1 MTSESIS
8 YAGAWLCWI
17 IPMAGAV
24 LTPAFAKLGPR
35 VRDYA
40 AITSSFLAAVFAS
53 FMIPLL
59 WEGHLRFFNS
69 ISYSWIPLLK
79 VEMGVIVDP
88 LSIIM
93 ANVVAWISFFIMV
106 YSLKYMHGEPGLTR
120 YWFFM
125 NFFIGSMLLLVM
137 ADNLLLM
144 FFGWEGVGV
153 CSYALIGFWYRD
165 AKEDWLKCWVGEE
178 DEAYPPSHA
187 GMKAFITTRIGDVCL
202 LASIFIIYA
211 YARTFSYSG
220 LLSRVG
226 EWAPVLSSAGL
237 LLPAAILFFM
247 GPVGKSAQFPL
258 HEWLPDAMAGP
269 TSVSALI
276 HAATMVKAG
285 VYLIARVLPIFWL
298 AYVEAGAIELSA
310 FFTTIA
316 WIGAFTAFLAAT
328 QAMVAREIKK
338 VLAYSTVS
346 QIGYMFLALGAGGL
360 MVHGVVEGLTAGMF
374 HLMSHALFKA
384 ALFLAAG
391 AVIHA
396 VESRFMYHMGGLKK
410 YMPITY
416 AMMLLAAFSLA
427 GVPPFSGFWSKEA
440 VLTVTWRAIWER
452 GPALIGP
459 FVLAVVTAALTAFYT
474 LRAVGLV
481 FHGEKSHRVIELET
495 EGHKV
500 KEASPIMYV
509 PYAIL
514 AVASLCIGLV
524 GWIFEEQIKKTFEE
538 ALSSISPHEI
548 LHTPVAHSGGEV
560 VAPQL
565 IILSLSL
572 LALVVGAVPAYFIY
586 IVRKVDP
593 SAISA
598 RSPALRAIHRF
609 FFKRWYI
616 NKFYYKVFAYPMMA
630 ACRGLYK
637 WAELEGFDKTIISG
651 LASGTVGL
659 ASRFRKIQT
668 GFLNYNIIG
677 ILVGLLVVALI
688 LLRLGGL
695 L

>member
-1 MTSESIS
+1 MSESIG

-17 IPMAGAV
+17 IPMVGAA

-40 AITSSFLAAVFAS
+40 AVLSSFLAAVFAS
-53 FMIPLL
+53 FMVPLL
-59 WEGHLRFFNS
+59 WSGHVPFFNS
-69 ISYSWIPLLK
+69 RGYDWIPSLGVK
-79 VEMGVIVDP
+79 MGVIVDP

-93 ANVVAWISFFIMV
+93 ANVVAWISFLIMV
-106 YSLKYMHGEPGLTR
+106 YSLRYMHGEPGLTR

-165 AKEDWLKCWVGEE
+165 AKEDWLKCWVGEG

-211 YARTFSYSG
+211 YAGVLSYSELLNKVG
-220 LLSRVG
+220 KWASDLSR
-226 EWAPVLSSAGL
+226 AGL
-237 LLPAAILFFM
+237 LLPAAVLFFM

-269 TSVSALI
+269 TTVSALI

-285 VYLIARVLPIFWL
+285 VYLIARALPIFWL
-298 AYVEAGAIELSA
+298 AYIEVGARELSA
-310 FFTTIA
+310 FFTLIA

-328 QAMVAREIKK
+328 QAMVSREIKK

-360 MVHGVVEGLTAGMF
+360 MVGGIVEGLTAGMF

-384 ALFLAAG
+384 ALFLVAG

-396 VESRFMYHMGGLKK
+396 VESRFMYHMGGLRK
-410 YMPITY
+410 YMPVSY
-416 AMMLLAAFSLA
+416 MMMLLAAFSLA
-427 GVPPFSGFWSKEA
+427 GVPFFSGFWSKEA
-440 VLTVTWRAIWER
+440 VLSVAWGA
-452 GPALIGP
+452 GLVGP
-459 FVLAVVTAALTAFYT
+459 FALAVITAALTAFYT
-474 LRAVGLV
+474 FRMIGLT
-481 FHGEKSHRVIELET
+481 FHGERSHRLAELEA
-495 EGHKV
+495 EGRKIE
-500 KEASPIMYV
+500 EASPIMYV
-509 PYAIL
+509 PFGIMAI
-514 AVASLCIGLV
+514 ASLCIGLV
-524 GWIFEEQIKKTFEE
+524 GWVFEGWIEKAFEESFKETFSGV
-538 ALSSISPHEI
+538 ASSAI
-548 LHTPVAHSGGEV
+548 LHPPAFSGGEGTG
-560 VAPQL
+560 PQVL
-565 IILSLSL
+565 IMSLSL
-572 LALVVGAVPAYFIY
+572 LMLVVGAVPAYFMY
-586 IVRKVDP
+586 ISRRYDP
-593 SAISA
+593 SAILA
-598 RSPALRAIHRF
+598 RSPSLRAIHTF

-616 NKFYYKVFAYPMMA
+616 NRFYYKVFVYPLIA
-630 ACRGLYK
+630 ASRGLYR
-637 WAELEGFDKTIISG
+637 WAELGGFERGISG
-651 LASGTVGL
+651 FASGVAGF
-659 ASRFRKIQT
+659 SQRFRRLQT

-677 ILVGLLVVALI
+677 MLIGLLLVALI
-688 LLRLGGL
+688 ILGLGGL
-695 L
+695 W

>member
-1 MTSESIS
+1 MTSEGIG
-8 YAGAWLCWI
+8 YAGAWLCWV
-17 IPMAGAV
+17 IPMIGAA

-40 AITSSFLAAVFAS
+40 AVLSSFLAAVFAS

-59 WEGHLRFFNS
+59 WKDHLRFFNS
-69 ISYSWIPLLK
+69 IGYDWIPSLGIK
-79 VEMGVIVDP
+79 MGVIIDP

-93 ANVVAWISFFIMV
+93 ANVVAWISFLIMA

-144 FFGWEGVGV
+144 FFGWEGVGI

-211 YARTFSYSG
+211 YARTFSYSE
-220 LLSRVG
+220 LLSKVS
-226 EWAPVLSSAGL
+226 EWAHALSGAGL

-298 AYVEAGAIELSA
+298 AYVEAGAKELST
-310 FFTTIA
+310 FFATIA

-360 MVHGVVEGLTAGMF
+360 LVHGMVEGLTAGMF

-416 AMMLLAAFSLA
+416 VMMLLAAFSLA

-440 VLTVTWRAIWER
+440 VLTTAWEAIWER

-474 LRAVGLV
+474 LRMVGLT
-481 FHGEKSHRVIELET
+481 FHGEKSHRVVELEA
-495 EGHKV
+495 EGHKIE
-500 KEASPIMYV
+500 EASPIMYV

-514 AVASLCIGLV
+514 AAASLCIGLV
-524 GWIFEEQIKKTFEE
+524 GWIFEDQVKKSFEGALSGILHHE
-538 ALSSISPHEI
+538 ALHSSV
-548 LHTPVAHSGGEV
+548 THSGGGAM
-560 VAPQL
+560 APQL
-565 IILSLSL
+565 VILSLSL
-572 LALVVGAVPAYFIY
+572 LALVVGALPAYFTY
-586 IVRKVDP
+586 ITRKIDP
-593 SAISA
+593 STILAKSPMLSA
-598 RSPALRAIHRF
+598 VHRF

-616 NKFYYKVFAYPMMA
+616 NKFYYKAFAYPMMRA
-630 ACRGLYK
+630 AQGLYD
-637 WAELEGFDKTIISG
+637 WAELRGFDRTIIGG

-659 ASRFRKIQT
+659 ASRFRRLQT

-677 ILVGLLVVALI
+677 ILIGLLVVALI

>member
-1 MTSESIS
+1 MVSESIG

-17 IPMAGAV
+17 IPMVGAA

-35 VRDYA
+35 VRDCA
-40 AITSSFLAAVFAS
+40 AVLSSFLAALFAS

-59 WEGHLRFFNS
+59 WKGLRFFETS
-69 ISYSWIPLLK
+69 PLRLPWIPMLK
-79 VEMGVIVDP
+79 VDVGVIVDP

-93 ANVVAWISFFIMV
+93 ANVVAWISFLIMV

-144 FFGWEGVGV
+144 FFGWEGVGI

-165 AKEDWLKCWVGEE
+165 AEEDWLKCWVGEG

-211 YARTFSYSG
+211 YAGTLSYSG
-220 LLSRVG
+220 LLNKVD
-226 EWAPVLSSAGL
+226 EWTKALSGAGL

-269 TSVSALI
+269 TTVSALI

-285 VYLIARVLPIFWL
+285 VYLIARALPIFWL
-298 AYVEAGAIELSA
+298 AYIGGASELSA
-310 FFTTIA
+310 FFTLIA

-328 QAMVAREIKK
+328 QAMVSREIKK

-360 MVHGVVEGLTAGMF
+360 MVGGIVEGLTAGMF

-384 ALFLAAG
+384 ALFLVAG

-396 VESRFMYHMGGLKK
+396 VESRFMYHMGALKR
-410 YMPITY
+410 YMPISY
-416 AMMLLAAFSLA
+416 VMMLLAAFSLA
-427 GVPPFSGFWSKEA
+427 GVPFFSGFWSKEA
-440 VLTVTWRAIWER
+440 VLSIAWE
-452 GPALIGP
+452 AHLVGP
-459 FVLAVVTAALTAFYT
+459 FVLAVITAALTAFYT
-474 LRAVGLV
+474 FRMIGLT
-481 FHGEKSHRVIELET
+481 FHGEKSHRIAELEA
-495 EGHKV
+495 EGHKI

-514 AVASLCIGLV
+514 AIASLCIGLV
-524 GWIFEEQIKKTFEE
+524 GWMFEEQLKGVFEK
-538 ALSSISPHEI
+538 SFHEI
-548 LHTPVAHSGGEV
+548 ASVTASHASAESTM
-560 VAPQL
+560 L
-565 IILSLSL
+565 IMPLSL
-572 LALVVGAVPAYFIY
+572 LMLVAGAVPAYFLY
-586 IVRKVDP
+586 VSRRYDP
-593 SAISA
+593 SAILA
-598 RSPALRAIHRF
+598 RSPLLRSLHTF

-616 NKFYYKVFAYPMMA
+616 NRFYYKVFVYPLIA
-630 ACRGLYK
+630 ASRGLYR
-637 WAELEGFDKTIISG
+637 WAELRGFERGISG
-651 LASGTVGL
+651 FASSVAGF
-659 ASRFRKIQT
+659 SQRFRRLQT

-677 ILVGLLVVALI
+677 ILIGLLLVALI
-688 LLRLGGL
+688 ILGLGGL
-695 L
+695 W

>member
-1 MTSESIS
+1 MSESIG

-17 IPMAGAV
+17 IPMVSAA

-40 AITSSFLAAVFAS
+40 AVLSSFLAAVFAS
-53 FMIPLL
+53 LMVPLL
-59 WEGHLRFFNS
+59 WNGHLRFFNS
-69 ISYSWIPLLK
+69 IGYDWIPTLRVK
-79 VEMGVIVDP
+79 MGVIVDP

-93 ANVVAWISFFIMV
+93 ANVVAWIGFLIMV

-144 FFGWEGVGV
+144 YFGWEGVGI

-211 YARTFSYSG
+211 YAGILSYSE
-220 LLSRVG
+220 LLSKVG
-226 EWAPVLSSAGL
+226 EWAPALSRAGL
-237 LLPAAILFFM
+237 LLPAAILCFM

-269 TSVSALI
+269 TTVSALI

-298 AYVEAGAIELSA
+298 AYVEVGAKELSA
-310 FFTTIA
+310 FFMLIA

-328 QAMVAREIKK
+328 QAMVSREIKK
-338 VLAYSTVS
+338 VLAYSTIS

-360 MVHGVVEGLTAGMF
+360 MVGGIVEGLTAGMF

-384 ALFLAAG
+384 ALFLVAG

-396 VESRFMYHMGGLKK
+396 VESRFMYHMGGLKR
-410 YMPITY
+410 YMPISY
-416 AMMLLAAFSLA
+416 VMMLLAAFSLA
-427 GVPPFSGFWSKEA
+427 GVPFFSGFWSKEA
-440 VLTVTWRAIWER
+440 VLTVAWGAGLV
-452 GPALIGP
+452 GPLA
-459 FVLAVVTAALTAFYT
+459 LAVITAALTAFYT
-474 LRAVGLV
+474 FRMIGLT
-481 FHGEKSHRVIELET
+481 FHGEKSHRVIELEA
-495 EGHKV
+495 EGRKI

-509 PYAIL
+509 PFGIM

-524 GWIFEEQIKKTFEE
+524 GWVFEGWIKKAFEESFEE
-538 ALSSISPHEI
+538 TFSSIARATV
-548 LHTPVAHSGGEV
+548 LHSSVSFTGGEG
-560 VAPQL
+560 AGPQL
-565 IILSLSL
+565 LTMSLSL
-572 LALVVGAVPAYFIY
+572 LMLIIGAVPAYFMY
-586 IVRKVDP
+586 ISRRYDP
-593 SAISA
+593 SLILA
-598 RSPALRAIHRF
+598 RSPLLHAFHNF

-616 NKFYYKVFAYPMMA
+616 NRFYYKAFVYPLIA
-630 ACRGLYK
+630 TSQGLYR
-637 WAELEGFDKTIISG
+637 WVELRGFERGISSF
-651 LASGTVGL
+651 ASGV
-659 ASRFRKIQT
+659 ADFAQRFRRLQT
-668 GFLNYNIIG
+668 GFLNYNMIG
-677 ILVGLLVVALI
+677 VLIGLLLVALI
-688 LLRLGGL
+688 IFGLGGL
-695 L
+695 W